1 MSPLSGARDRQ
12 FTDKRGVRRKSK
24 HERKKWKEA
33 GLKKKRRMRKRA
45 KTGGLFYFRKY
56 ALVSAWTCF
65 GTSID

>member
-24 HERKKWKEA
+24 H
-33 GLKKKRRMRKRA
+33 KKKKKVEGGGVKEREDEKRE
-45 KTGGLFYFRKY
+45 KTGGLFHFRKY
-56 ALVSAWTCF
+56 ALVSAWTSF

>member
-12 FTDKRGVRRKSK
+12 FTDKRGVWRKSK
-24 HERKKWKEA
+24 HKRKKVEGGGVKERKDE
-33 GLKKKRRMRKRA
+33 KRE
-45 KTGGLFYFRKY
+45 KTGGFFYFRKY